1 MNVKIS
7 VIMAAY
13 NSENT
18 IAESIESIVGQTF
31 TDWELIIC
39 DDGSTDGTY
48 GIVKA
53 YAEKYPGRIIA
64 IQNERNSK
72 LPYSLNHCLQYAKGD
87 YIARMD
93 ADDRSYP
100 DRLEKQ
106 YAYLT
111 AHPEVDAVGT
121 GMTCFED
128 DRITGERL
136 PPREPSPGILGIGVP
151 FFHATILMKREV
163 YEQLGGYSLK
173 DYVLRCEDVD
183 LWIRFFAKG
192 FRGAN
197 LQEALYYVRE
207 DMAASRRRN
216 FKNATNASKTLFY
229 GFRENGYPRR
239 QYVLVLKPIISVMI
253 PQKLKY
259 AINQRRWRL
268 DQNQEEK

>member
-1 MNVKIS
+1 MDVKIS

-18 IAESIESIVGQTF
+18 IAESIASIVGQTF

-39 DDGSTDGTY
+39 DDGSSDSTY
-48 GIVKA
+48 DIIKT
-53 YAEKYPGRIIA
+53 YAEKYPGKIIA

-72 LPYSLNHCLQYAKGD
+72 LPFSLNHCLRYAKGD
-87 YIARMD
+87 YVARMD

-100 DRLEKQ
+100 ERLEKQ

-121 GMTCFED
+121 GMTCFD
-128 DRITGERL
+128 GDRITGQRL
-136 PPREPSPGILGIGVP
+136 PQRVPSPDILGIGVP
-151 FFHATILMKREV
+151 FFHATIMMKREV

-192 FRGAN
+192 FQGAN

-216 FKNATNASKTLFY
+216 FKNAANASKTLYY
-229 GFRENGYPRR
+229 GFRENGYPLR
-239 QYVLVLKPIISVMI
+239 QYLLVPKPILSAMI

-268 DQNQEEK
+268 DNKEEK